1 MILVS
6 AVAAGS
12 VQSCSNHDWGTD
24 DHTHLAMT
32 IMVTTTVHPKTRLR
46 GKDNMLCRIRYRYK
60 EASPLEERAY
70 GDRTGYLPQHGVIEY
85 LQRLRRPDAPAGQ
98 ARLRQP
104 VRVNEAACIMGATI
118 HTAAADTMSKHRRGA
133 PRKPGASGRMS
144 EQKSKGNALEQA
156 SRNPTARNHC
166 TAPRGQQVWDRIN
179 SMRPTGAR
187 PGNAR
192 KGGSGR
198 ENHASPHK
206 WSEGGVRA
214 CCHSARSA

>member
-133 PRKPGASGRMS
+133 PRRPGVSGI
-144 EQKSKGNALEQA
+144 GT
-156 SRNPTARNHC
+156 TADRNHC
-166 TAPRGQQVWDRIN
+166 TAPPGRQAWDRIN

-187 PGNAR
+187 SGKAR
-192 KGGSGR
+192 AVAEEEITLVRTQVEWRRCSGVL
-198 ENHASPHK
+198 P
-206 WSEGGVRA
+206 
-214 CCHSARSA
+214 